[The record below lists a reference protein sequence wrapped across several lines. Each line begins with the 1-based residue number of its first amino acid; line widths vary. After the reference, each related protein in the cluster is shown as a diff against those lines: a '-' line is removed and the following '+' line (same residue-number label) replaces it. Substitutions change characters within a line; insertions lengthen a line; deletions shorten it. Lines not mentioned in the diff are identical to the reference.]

1 MRVVAYI
8 LFTLVFDLI
17 VSTVSSTS
25 SEKCGAS
32 AGDAEPSSGTML
44 LQISEASSHQASAD
58 RVGVAKVDLV
68 QSSGLES
75 SEDMVSSGGVQG
87 VKAWTVDDAA
97 ETPRERYHVAPQI
110 SLMMSRGARKHR
122 AMDRSE
128 INEDEDEAI
137 EETNKK
143 TRRHKSAEISVIG
156 SDQALKAK
164 RRKTSLAA
172 LSEIREADRQSLDEE
187 GYSQVAS
194 TVSNRM
200 MERFIERAISDLNLE
215 VVDTGG
221 LKGLVPYYSG
231 QKDIQT
237 FEALQEELLNTA
249 EQPDSWLT
257 KKTDRPEENNLL
269 QMGAQVGTI
278 KAKRIK
284 HVDQELSLLEHASAT
299 VRRAAHKVPDLANY
313 LFGSQTVVMLCMVGF
328 IAALFCLHEHNER
341 KRVAK
346 GFLFEDPLNMS
357 PTPPS
362 AKEDPSLAASLKAL
376 RAQKTVH

>member
-1 MRVVAYI
+1 MRGVAYI

-17 VSTVSSTS
+17 VLLVSSTS
-25 SEKCGAS
+25 SEKCGAL
-32 AGDAEPSSGTML
+32 AGDAEPSSGAML
-44 LQISEASSHQASAD
+44 LQISEASAE
-58 RVGVAKVDLV
+58 RVGAAKVDLV
-68 QSSGLES
+68 QSSS
-75 SEDMVSSGGVQG
+75 QKTKAAEDSSGGVQG
-87 VKAWTVDDAA
+87 AKAWTVDDAA
-97 ETPRERYHVAPQI
+97 ETPRERPQI

-122 AMDRSE
+122 PMDRSE
-128 INEDEDEAI
+128 INEDDDEAI

-143 TRRHKSAEISVIG
+143 TRRHKSAENSDID
-156 SDQALKAK
+156 SDQVLKAK

-257 KKTDRPEENNLL
+257 KKTDRPEESNLL
-269 QMGAQVGTI
+269 QMGAQVGTT

-346 GFLFEDPLNMS
+346 GFLFDDPLNMS
-357 PTPPS
+357 PTPPA
-362 AKEDPSLAASLKAL
+362 AKEDSSLAASLKAL